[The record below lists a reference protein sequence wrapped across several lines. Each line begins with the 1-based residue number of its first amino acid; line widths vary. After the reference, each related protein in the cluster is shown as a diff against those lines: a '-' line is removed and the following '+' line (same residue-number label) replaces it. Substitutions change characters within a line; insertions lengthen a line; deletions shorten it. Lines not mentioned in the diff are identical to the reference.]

1 MDVGSNNAVIFS
13 LCVLVSLATAG
24 IPWRAAEQAKRIH
37 DRLTGVPASN
47 AMLDAMENA
56 ITAGGGATQA
66 ALYAIDGALPWPPP
80 AISIR

>member
-24 IPWRAAEQAKRIH
+24 NTLAGPREQAKRIH

-66 ALYAIDGALPWPPP
+66 ALPWPPP